1 MKAPISWIKDF
12 VDIDIPVEELA
23 ERLTMTG
30 LEVDGILRVGL
41 PVTDRPAGL
50 HGSAHCEVCIS
61 GLSWEPDKLVVG
73 RVDEVMPHPNADRLV
88 LCRLFDGEKEH
99 TVLTG

>member
-30 LEVDGILRVGL
+30 LEVDGIQMVGL
-41 PVTDRPAGL
+41 AAAYASPVGV
-50 HGSAHCEVCIS
+50 HGSGSAEGSAVS
-61 GLSWEPDKLVVG
+61 GLAWEPDKLVVG
-73 RVDEVMPHPNADRLV
+73 A
-88 LCRLFDGEKEH
+88 G
-99 TVLTG
+99 G